1 MAASRPSVTELLPP
15 SKGRPARGTH
25 AVQLEINRGLYM
37 NERTL
42 QKASGFDALADDLS
56 RLSAEL
62 MSMPDHNFLDDF
74 QHRPL
79 AAE

>member
-1 MAASRPSVTELLPP
+1 
-15 SKGRPARGTH
+15 
-25 AVQLEINRGLYM
+25 M

-56 RLSAEL
+56 RFSAEL

-74 QHRPL
+74 LDRPL